1 MVRELHHGGSERQM
15 TEVALSL
22 DRDQFT
28 PHVGAFIVGGSRADE
43 LRAAGVPVVKIPVR
57 SLKSPR
63 SLAAAWEL
71 TRYIR
76 ANNIRLVHTFDLPL
90 TAWAIP
96 ISRHFT
102 KAVALASQRCHL
114 DLTSF
119 WLRRA
124 LLFAERGADGVV
136 VNCEFLRRH
145 LIEDAGIPP
154 DRIHLCYNG
163 IDLTR
168 FHRTDSV
175 RPENLPPGGLVIGVV
190 CVLRPEK
197 GLPTLVEAFAAVRKL
212 TPNLRL
218 AIVGSGPMLPQLQ
231 SRARDLGVLDACTF
245 QPTTSRVEDWL
256 RNIDIFVLPSLSEAL
271 SNSLMEAMACG
282 CCPIASRVG
291 GNPELIEDGVR
302 GLLFPPGD
310 AAGLAAALRQ
320 LILNPDLRRRTA
332 DAAHDFVHA
341 TFSRAAAARRMEQIY
356 SGLLENRTR
365 VGSA

>member
-1 MVRELHHGGSERQM
+1 MVRELHHGGSERQ
-15 TEVALSL
+15 TAEVALSL
-22 DRDQFT
+22 DRGRFA
-28 PHVGAFIVGGSRADE
+28 PHVGAFIVQGSRGDE
-43 LRAAGVPVVKIPVR
+43 LRAAGVPVVEVPVR
-57 SLKSPR
+57 SFKSPR

-76 ANNIRLVHTFDLPL
+76 ANNIRLVHTFDQPL

-96 ISRHFT
+96 IARHFT

-114 DLTSF
+114 DLASP

-145 LIEDAGIPP
+145 LMADAGIPP
-154 DRIHLCYNG
+154 EGIHLCYNG

-168 FHRTDSV
+168 FRRADSV
-175 RPENLPPGGLVIGVV
+175 RPEKLPPESLVIGVM

-197 GLPTLVEAFAAVRKL
+197 GLTTLVEAFAAVRGL
-212 TPNLRL
+212 APNLRL
-218 AIVGSGPMLPQLQ
+218 AIVGSGPVLPQLQ
-231 SRARDLGVLDACTF
+231 TCARDLGVLDACVF
-245 QPTTSRVEDWL
+245 QPATSGVEDWL

-310 AAGLAAALRQ
+310 AAGLAAALRE
-320 LILNPDLRRRTA
+320 LILNPDLRRRMA
-332 DAAHDFVHA
+332 VAAHDFLHA
-341 TFSRAAAARRMEQIY
+341 NFSRATAASRMEQIY
-356 SGLLENRTR
+356 SSLLENGTR
-365 VGSA
+365 RGSA